1 MDARNLP
8 QQNSDFKSSP
18 VFNWPV
24 IEMACCVCR
33 RIRSRED
40 GLEAFIE
47 DGRFGCV
54 KFVCAECC
62 QKFDDAD
69 RVADEVLAML
79 EAEEL
84 GGAA

>member
-1 MDARNLP
+1 MRNLP
-8 QQNSDFKSSP
+8 QQNSDFKTVRYSIG
-18 VFNWPV
+18 PV

-40 GLEAFIE
+40 GLECDIE
-47 DGRFGCV
+47 DGHFGRV
-54 KFVCAECC
+54 KFVCAQCC

-79 EAEEL
+79 EAGYL
-84 GGAA
+84 GDAA